1 MRCHISIAKEG
12 LSCLIRK
19 RRRRKRR
26 RRRNEGFL
34 FKILF
39 EIFPIDESMQPKP
52 PAASFVIVM
61 IVIIT
66 FDLH

>member
-12 LSCLIRK
+12 LSCLIPK
-19 RRRRKRR
+19 RRR

-39 EIFPIDESMQPKP
+39 EICPIDESMQPKP
-52 PAASFVIVM
+52 PAASFAIVM